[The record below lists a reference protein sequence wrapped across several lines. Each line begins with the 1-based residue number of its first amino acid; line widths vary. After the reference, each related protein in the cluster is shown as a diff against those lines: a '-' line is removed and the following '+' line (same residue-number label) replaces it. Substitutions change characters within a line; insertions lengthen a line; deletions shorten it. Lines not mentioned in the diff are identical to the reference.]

1 MKEGVTEFVISL
13 LLEKINER
21 SLPIRNYY
29 KTVEYLVILK
39 VFTLIDLCYIVGKI
53 LSNDVKYKR

>member
-1 MKEGVTEFVISL
+1 MKEGVMEFVISL

-53 LSNDVKYKR
+53 LSNDVKYKS

>member
-1 MKEGVTEFVISL
+1 MKEGVMEFVISL

-39 VFTLIDLCYIVGKI
+39 VFTLIDLMLHCGENFIK
-53 LSNDVKYKR
+53 

>member
-1 MKEGVTEFVISL
+1 MEFVISL

-53 LSNDVKYKR
+53 LSNDVKYKS